1 MILYHKESPVYY
13 EDEGQGKA
21 VILLHGFIENST
33 MWSGIK
39 PQLLKSNRVVCI
51 DLLGHGQ
58 TDCLG
63 YSHTMSD
70 MAEAVLAVLN
80 HLKID
85 SYTLIGHSMGGYV
98 ALALA
103 EKKPNSVL
111 GLCLM
116 NSTYHADDDK
126 LKALRKKANTMVQTL
141 FESMVR
147 MSVANLFSSDSII
160 THKKQIN
167 KVIEEAL
174 KTSPQGYIA
183 GQEGMRLREDKF
195 EFYKNLK
202 AHKLIVMG
210 LKDPVINCER
220 ILSETKPTD
229 IKCEELS
236 LGHMSHIENK
246 SELSYILKHFIELMN
261 L

>member
-1 MILYHKESPVYY
+1 MVLQFKNIPVYY

-21 VILLHGFIENST
+21 IILLHGFLENST
-33 MWSGIK
+33 MWKDLK
-39 PQLLKSNRVVCI
+39 PLFMKNNRVICI

-63 YSHTMSD
+63 YSHTMPE
-70 MAEAVLAVLN
+70 MADAILAVLN
-80 HLKID
+80 HLKLKT
-85 SYTLIGHSMGGYV
+85 YTLIGHSMGGYV

-103 EKKPNSVL
+103 EKNPKAVL

-116 NSTYHADDDK
+116 NSTYHADDDE
-126 LKALRKKANTMVQTL
+126 LKALRKRANLMVQTN

-147 MSVANLFSSDSII
+147 MSVTNLFSSESRTIHNRD
-160 THKKQIN
+160 
-167 KVIEEAL
+167 IENVLEHAL
-174 KTSPQGYIA
+174 KTSPQGYVA
-183 GQEGMRLREDKF
+183 GQEGMLLREDKF

-202 AHKLIVMG
+202 ADKLIIIG
-210 LKDPVINCER
+210 KKDPVIKGER
-220 ILSETKPTD
+220 LWTETEGTT

-246 SELSYILKHFIELMN
+246 SELTYILLRFIE
-261 L
+261 

>member
-1 MILYHKESPVYY
+1 MILYYKESPVYY
-13 EDEGQGKA
+13 EDEGQGD
-21 VILLHGFIENST
+21 VIILLHGFLENST
-33 MWSGIK
+33 MWKDIK
-39 PQLLKSNRVVCI
+39 PVLLKKNRVVSI

-70 MAEAVLAVLN
+70 MADAVLSVLN
-80 HLKID
+80 HLKVKV
-85 SYTLIGHSMGGYV
+85 YTLIGHSMGGYV

-103 EKKPNSVL
+103 EKNPKAVL
-111 GLCLM
+111 GLCLL
-116 NSTYHADDDK
+116 NSTYHADDEK
-126 LKALRKKANTMVQTL
+126 LKALRKKANIMVQTL

-147 MSVANLFSSDSII
+147 MSVANLFSSESLSNQKEEID
-160 THKKQIN
+160 

-202 AHKLIVMG
+202 AHKLIIIG
-210 LKDPVINCER
+210 KKDPVIKGEL
-220 ILSETKPTD
+220 ILSETEDTD
-229 IKCEELS
+229 IKCEELL

-246 SELSYILKHFIELMN
+246 SELTYILKHFIEFIN
-261 L
+261 S